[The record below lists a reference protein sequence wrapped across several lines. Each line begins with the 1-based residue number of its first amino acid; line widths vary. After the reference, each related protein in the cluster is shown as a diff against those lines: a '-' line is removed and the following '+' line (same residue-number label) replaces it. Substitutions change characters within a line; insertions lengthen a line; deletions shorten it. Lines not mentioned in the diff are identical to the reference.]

1 VIEPDTNNIDT
12 ATYATGVI
20 MLVLSLFT
28 TGVMIYRLNGAIGA
42 MLVTFAMVIVSCAAS
57 YTVAQL

>member
-1 VIEPDTNNIDT
+1 
-12 ATYATGVI
+12 

-28 TGVMIYRLNGAIGA
+28 TGVMIYRLNGALGA